1 MKLSEIGVKR
11 PVTAIMVFFA
21 ILILGYISY
30 TMIPVDM
37 MPEIESPT
45 VSVFTTW
52 DGASPED
59 METKVTRLMESV
71 LGGVTDLDEIT
82 SQTREGRSRVS
93 CKFRWGTELGEA
105 SNDMRDLIERAKRRL
120 PDEADD
126 PVMFKF
132 NSANMPIMFYGITA
146 RENREK
152 MYDIVN
158 DEIVDVLKRVSG
170 VGSVEAFGGFQR
182 MLRGF
187 PAETLHE
194 TIPNFHNTPD
204 RYRKFRETLAADPLG
219 RAREVRAE
227 IAFFLRRE
235 EDGAALQRMRESGA
249 LPLRVTHNDTKLN
262 NVMLDARTRRA
273 LCVIDLD
280 TVMPGLAAYD
290 FGDSIRFGASTGA
303 EDERDLARIALDLGL
318 YETFT
323 RGFVRACGEMDAAER
338 ESLPFGAKIMTL
350 ECGLRFLTDYLDGDH
365 YFSIARP
372 AHNLD
377 RARTQIR
384 LVEDM
389 ERKWDAMQRIV
400 RDCT

>member
-170 VGSVEAFGGFQR
+170 VGSVEAFGGVQR
-182 MLRGF
+182 QVNVHLD
-187 PAETLHE
+187 PAKLSECDGSH
-194 TIPNFHNTPD
+194 IGIWNV
-204 RYRKFRETLAADPLG
+204 RERL
-219 RAREVRAE
+219 E
-227 IAFFLRRE
+227 
-235 EDGAALQRMRESGA
+235 RMCGGSLDIESGSGDGTT
-249 LPLRVTHNDTKLN
+249 VTIRIPYTKEEQN
-262 NVMLDARTRRA
+262 HAGDMRR
-273 LCVIDLD
+273 
-280 TVMPGLAAYD
+280 
-290 FGDSIRFGASTGA
+290 
-303 EDERDLARIALDLGL
+303 
-318 YETFT
+318 
-323 RGFVRACGEMDAAER
+323 
-338 ESLPFGAKIMTL
+338 
-350 ECGLRFLTDYLDGDH
+350 
-365 YFSIARP
+365 
-372 AHNLD
+372 
-377 RARTQIR
+377 
-384 LVEDM
+384 
-389 ERKWDAMQRIV
+389 
-400 RDCT
+400 